1 MVASPPAPA
10 SPSATTSTRR
20 NSHGS
25 NLNPRAAPFHLKLSA
40 SPSAASKEG
49 NERGNGSNGSGS
61 SSGEPRGSDRLRGH
75 RDPQDPPVV
84 APSAVTLV
92 SASSHHPSV
101 LPYFTRTDSSQHLSP
116 SANGSG
122 SSSPSTSSLLVSP
135 TERGAVI
142 HTPPPDPVSSIS
154 SSSSSLSSTYS
165 LLPLRTFRKLHLLVF
180 TLTFLLLFLLPVTL
194 LILYKH
200 ELRPWP
206 FLLGVASWLAGETL
220 REVVFELC
228 TPGQGQGRQGR
239 EIELEDDGGEGRE
252 VVVRLRRRKST
263 ALPTV
268 VHAIAQETLRL
279 GAIALA
285 VALLPD
291 SPEVGIPELALL
303 KVGIPELA
311 LFKVGDPR
319 YPRAPL
325 PRVDPLLFDAVW
337 LSLGWAG
344 AEILWSSRTFWKQM
358 ELYADV
364 LPSDDEFDDEARLGV
379 LEAEGEDDDETSSI
393 VDGRSHHHY
402 GATER
407 GHLSEEDEQEDE
419 FEARMR
425 ALQREEIE
433 DQLGVPLYEIP
444 AGIVFIWKFC
454 SILLSLVFTLF
465 LSLPFRTTS
474 PTLIAFPLW
483 PTFFLVAL
491 THALLSWL
499 WQSRVRSMGIPSVSY
514 ASLVVLVGLTFAAL
528 ASWGVL
534 V

>member
-10 SPSATTSTRR
+10 TPSATTSTRR
-20 NSHGS
+20 DSNGS
-25 NLNPRAAPFHLKLSA
+25 NLNPRAASFHFKPSA
-40 SPSAASKEG
+40 SQSAASKTGKEQAD
-49 NERGNGSNGSGS
+49 GSDGSGS
-61 SSGEPRGSDRLRGH
+61 SSGLATAQQFEPDRSDRGRGLQ
-75 RDPQDPPVV
+75 PQQDPPVV

-92 SASSHHPSV
+92 SAPSHHPSV
-101 LPYFTRTDSSQHLSP
+101 LPYFASTNNSSQHLSP

-142 HTPPPDPVSSIS
+142 HTPPPDPASSIS
-154 SSSSSLSSTYS
+154 SASSSLSSTYS
-165 LLPLRTFRKLHLLVF
+165 LLPLRTFRRLHLLVF
-180 TLTFLLLFLLPVTL
+180 ALTFLLLFLLPVTL
-194 LILYKH
+194 LIVYKH

-228 TPGQGQGRQGR
+228 TTGQGQRR
-239 EIELEDDGGEGRE
+239 EIELEEDGGEGGE

-279 GAIALA
+279 GAIALT

-303 KVGIPELA
+303 IK
-311 LFKVGDPR
+311 DPR
-319 YPRAPL
+319 YPRDPL
-325 PRVDPLLFDAVW
+325 PQVDPLLFDAMW

-364 LPSDDEFDDEARLGV
+364 LPDDDEFDDEARVGL
-379 LEAEGEDDDETSSI
+379 LEGEEEDETSSI
-393 VDGRSHHHY
+393 VDGRTHHDY
-402 GATER
+402 GATDGGHDLSR
-407 GHLSEEDEQEDE
+407 GEEPEDE

-465 LSLPFRTTS
+465 LALPFRTTS

-528 ASWGVL
+528 GSWGVL
-534 V
+534 E